1 MRKLQM
7 KRREFKGEITVFLSL
22 VFVLLL
28 SFIGGMLQSAS
39 IHITK
44 SEKRADTKLALESV
58 FAEYNSDMQKEYGI
72 FAKLDGDETK
82 LSRRLGFYGANN
94 MEHHIQKIQFL
105 TDGNGAAFYEQA
117 IRSLGG
123 EVTEAKELSAFSWE
137 EQEQSVNHQLEDML
151 SETGQSL
158 PEENNPIES
167 VKRLKESGLLSIVL
181 SEPETVSNRYV
192 ALEELPSHRKL
203 SEGIG
208 YATESSKSGAGQKA
222 IFATY
227 LTMHFPNYAENKKEN
242 SLFYEAEYLLEGYE
256 SDREN
261 LEAVFQKISTI
272 RTGINYAYL
281 LTDQTKQA
289 EAEGVAVTLC
299 SLLLIPEASEL
310 MKQAILFAWA
320 YGEGIQDLR
329 ALAEGK
335 KVPIVKTRETWQ
347 LSLENLMKLGTEEE
361 VKSSIEDAEG
371 IGYKDYIYTFL
382 LAENTERLCMRGL
395 DLMELKLG
403 IRVDGCVTAIQIQ
416 STCEMQL
423 KIRDTFLTEYQYQ

>member
-1 MRKLQM
+1 M
-7 KRREFKGEITVFLSL
+7 FLSL

-28 SFIGGMLQSAS
+28 SFIGGMIQSAS

-44 SEKRADTKLALESV
+44 SQKRADTELALESV
-58 FAEYNSDMQKEYGI
+58 FAEYNSDLQKEYGI

-82 LSRRLGFYGANN
+82 LSRRLWFYGANN
-94 MEHHIQKIQFL
+94 MKHDIQKIEFL

-123 EVTEAKELSAFSWE
+123 EVTESKELSISSWE
-137 EQEQSVNHQLEDML
+137 EQEQSVNRELEDLL
-151 SETGQSL
+151 SETGQNL
-158 PEENNPIES
+158 PDGDNPIAS
-167 VKRLKESGLLSIVL
+167 VKRIKESGLLSVVL
-181 SEPETVSNRYV
+181 SKPESVSNRYV
-192 ALEELPSHRKL
+192 VLEELPSHRNL
-203 SEGIG
+203 SKGTG
-208 YATESSKSGAGQKA
+208 YTTNLSKSGVGQKA
-222 IFATY
+222 IFAAY
-227 LTMHFPNYAENKKEN
+227 LKKHFPNYIENKKEN

-256 SDREN
+256 SDQEN
-261 LEAVFQKISTI
+261 LEAVFRKISTI
-272 RTGINYAYL
+272 RTGINYTYL

-289 EAEGVAVTLC
+289 EAEGVAVALC
-299 SLLLIPEASEL
+299 SLLLIPEATEL

-329 ALAEGK
+329 TLASGK
-335 KVPIVKTRETWQ
+335 KVPIVKTQETWQ

-361 VKSSIEDAEG
+361 VQTSIEDTEG
-371 IGYKDYIYTFL
+371 IGYEEYIYAFL
-382 LAENTERLCMRGL
+382 LAENTERLCMRAL

-423 KIRDTFLTEYQYQ
+423 KIRDTFITEYQYQ